1 MAALQTLR
9 NKPALLMS
17 VIGGALLLFI
27 ITLVFDNNS
36 GIGGP
41 DMEAGE
47 AYGEEISIQDY
58 DSKVAQEENFLEVF
72 NMLQTGQPQN
82 LTEENRVQIRQQVW
96 NDFVSMNAVKNE
108 ANELGLSVSDEDVK
122 NALTASNFPEVR
134 FLMSIG
140 AATTGNPTIDGYK
153 QFMANFD
160 KQLMQI
166 RQQQPQMEEFFVK
179 LYEASLYCEK
189 KLQDVI
195 LKNKYSTLL
204 RNSFIGNTVT
214 AQMAVNESNYNYDAE
229 IAVVPYTTIA
239 DSAVKV
245 EDKDLKSKYEANKKL
260 FYTSSATR
268 HIKFIDVPVQAS
280 ASDLA
285 QIRKEVVAVENSL
298 KEAKTAEEV
307 ATIISDSKSTISY
320 NDVYFTK
327 EAFGNDIIYNIAAV
341 LDTMKVGAVQKTTN
355 DGRFISTYK
364 LVGKVNTADSLF
376 LHGIGA
382 KDKAQAD
389 SILTAIKAGSTLGDI
404 AVALGQPDTTVW
416 VANPIYIERPANSE
430 ENVYTNVCQLET
442 KKAGIVVEQQNYMV
456 MEVLAQKSMSTKYN
470 VAFAKYPVEYSKD
483 TYDNALS
490 KLNNYLAN
498 NKTVKDFND
507 NAAKEGYMVNNIPNF
522 SSDNSMAI
530 SRIQGEQ
537 AKVAVRWILDEAE
550 EGDIS
555 NAFECP
561 TDPRTAHI
569 FAVAVVSASD
579 DEYLP
584 LKNEGVKEYI
594 TELVKLDKKAE
605 MIQNDLKDVK
615 SIADAQAKNAMTE
628 NLTGVVPAQMVRV
641 STTGT
646 VEPILAGAL
655 EKSKAGDFVGT
666 LKGGAGVY
674 VMQVNSK
681 NEAKN
686 DINMDAVLFSLNQYK
701 ISNTFGMMQGAYGQ
715 QSVNIYPELLLAHLS
730 QFNGNVADKRY
741 KFDR

>member
-58 DSKVAQEENFLEVF
+58 DSKVAKEENFLEVF

-82 LTEENRVQIRQQVW
+82 ITEDDRAQIRQQVW
-96 NDFVSMNAVKNE
+96 NEFVSLSTIKNE
-108 ANELGLSVSDEDVK
+108 AKELGLSVSEEDVK
-122 NALTASNFPEVR
+122 NALTSSNFPEVR
-134 FLMSIG
+134 FMMNVG
-140 AATTGNPTIDGYK
+140 AVTSGNPTIDGYK

-179 LYEASLYCEK
+179 LYEASLYCEQ

-195 LKNKYSTLL
+195 LRNKYATLM
-204 RNSFIGNTVT
+204 RNSFIGNTAT
-214 AQMAVNESNYNYDAE
+214 AQMAVNENNYSYDAE
-229 IAVVPYTTIA
+229 VAVVPYTTIA

-245 EDKDLKSKYEANKKL
+245 TDSDLKSKYEANKKL
-260 FYTSSATR
+260 FYTPSATR

-280 ASDLA
+280 AADIA
-285 QIRKEVVAVENSL
+285 QIRNEVKNIENSL
-298 KEAKTAEEV
+298 KAAKTSEEV
-307 ATIISDSKSTISY
+307 ATIVSDSKSTLSY

-327 EAFGNDIIYNIAAV
+327 EAFTNEIVYNVAAV
-341 LDTMKVGAVQKTTN
+341 LDTMEVGNVQKTTN
-355 DGRFISTYK
+355 DGRHITTYK
-364 LVGKVNTADSLF
+364 LVGKVNTADSLYI
-376 LHGIGA
+376 HGIGA
-382 KDKAQAD
+382 KNKAQAD
-389 SILTAIKAGSTLGDI
+389 SIMNALNEGSKFGEI
-404 AVALGQPDTTVW
+404 AVALGQKDTAFW
-416 VANPIYIERPANSE
+416 VANPIYVERPANSE
-430 ENVYTNVCQLET
+430 ENVYTNICQLKT
-442 KKAGIVVEQQNYMV
+442 NKAGIIVEQQNYMV
-456 MEVLAQKSMSTKYN
+456 MEVLKEKSNSTKYN
-470 VAFAKYPVEYSKD
+470 VAFVKYPVEYSKE

-522 SSDNSMAI
+522 SSDNTMAI
-530 SRIQGEQ
+530 SRIKGEQ
-537 AKVAVRWILDEAE
+537 SKVAIRWILDEAE

-561 TDPRTAHI
+561 ADARTAHI

-584 LKNEGVKEYI
+584 LENEGVKEYI

-605 MIQNDLKDVK
+605 MIQNNLKDVK
-615 SIADAQAKNAMTE
+615 SIADAQAKGALTE
-628 NLTGVVPAQMVRV
+628 NLTAVVPAQMVRV
-641 STTGT
+641 STTGS

-674 VMQVNSK
+674 VMQVNAK
-681 NEAKN
+681 NEVAN
-686 DINMDAVLFSLNQYK
+686 DINMNAVLFSLNQYK

-715 QSVNIYPELLLAHLS
+715 QSVNIYPTLLLNHLS
-730 QFNGNVADKRY
+730 QFNGEVADKRY